1 MEDLRSNQKIYEDF
15 PGIGI
20 WYNKDMDI
28 WGLSLHMGDL
38 SPTDSF
44 FWENWGFEHL

>member
-1 MEDLRSNQKIYEDF
+1 
-15 PGIGI
+15 
-20 WYNKDMDI
+20 MDI

-44 FWENWGFEHL
+44 FWGKIEVLSIFIFGAAYSQTKPNAFLT